1 MWSLKMDGEHA
12 VLVEGKPVYVDKDGK
27 DVPVDVPAM
36 YQKII
41 TLGKESKTH
50 REAVEGLTTK
60 YKTVDTL
67 FEGVEDLPA
76 WKRQAD
82 EALKTVSNF
91 NEKDWLKAEKV
102 ESMKRQMTEAHA
114 DATRQLGAAF
124 EKEKESLNGQIS
136 KGQKQIHKLVVSNKF
151 AIHPLWSGP
160 DAKTT
165 LKPDIAEA
173 YWGKHFKVEE
183 DEKTGELVERGYYSN
198 GDLIYSRKKPGEPAD
213 FFEAMEEL
221 FDQYPGKE
229 NFLRSSGG
237 GSGSKGGGAPPKE
250 LGSELEKTQAAYD
263 KAMAERRTS
272 DAIALKRKLHT
283 LQQQARGKKP

>member
-50 REAVEGLTTK
+50 REATEGLQTK

-82 EALKTVSNF
+82 EALKTVANF

-102 ESMKRQMTEAHA
+102 ESMKRQMAEAHEEA
-114 DATRQLGAAF
+114 KRSLTKSFEQ
-124 EKEKESLNGQIS
+124 EKEALNGLIGKS
-136 KGQKQIHKLVVSNKF
+136 RNQIHKLVISNKF
-151 AIHPLWSGP
+151 ALHPLWSGADP
-160 DAKTT
+160 KST
-165 LKPDIAEA
+165 LRPEIAEA
-173 YWGKHFKVEE
+173 YFGRHFKVEE

-198 GDLIYSRKKPGEPAD
+198 GDMVYSRQKPGEPAD
-213 FFEAMEEL
+213 FFEAMSEI

-229 NFLRSSGG
+229 SLLRSSGG

-263 KAMAERRTS
+263 KAMAERRTT

-283 LQQQARGKKP
+283 LQQQAKGKKL